1 MARVVRVGGFVYVNA
16 PSAGFWHGYPDDN
29 YRFYR
34 GAASSL
40 AFWCGKAF
48 GGAPAYPLHVV
59 RQYFEHEPPWLDN
72 VMIFERTRTPAANFT
87 LGRSYDAGDPH
98 EKRQAVDGAV
108 PAQDGVAAL
117 AVDSD
122 TSMADMAARVKVAQ
136 QAAKGAPHAPHD
148 HPHPHPGGGAGGG
161 GSEGGGAKRLPSH
174 GKAGGAK
181 SHDHEAARGRF

>member
-59 RQYFEHEPPWLDN
+59 RQYFEHEAPWLDN
-72 VMIFERTRTPAANFT
+72 VMIFARTRTPATNFT
-87 LGRSYDAGDPH
+87 LGRSYDGSDPH
-98 EKRQAVDGAV
+98 EKRGSDV
-108 PAQDGVAAL
+108 GVG
-117 AVDSD
+117 S
-122 TSMADMAARVKVAQ
+122 
-136 QAAKGAPHAPHD
+136 
-148 HPHPHPGGGAGGG
+148 GGGT
-161 GSEGGGAKRLPSH
+161 GAKRMSSH
-174 GKAGGAK
+174 GKSAGMK
-181 SHDHEAARGRF
+181 SHEAGVGR